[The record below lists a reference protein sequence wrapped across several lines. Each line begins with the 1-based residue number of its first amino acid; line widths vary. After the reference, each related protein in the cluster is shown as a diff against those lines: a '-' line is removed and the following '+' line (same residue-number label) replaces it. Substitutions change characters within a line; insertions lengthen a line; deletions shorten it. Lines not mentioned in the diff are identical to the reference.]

1 MCEAHGTVLMQG
13 HKDPVCVVSEG
24 SSERPDLKAQGK
36 RQQERPAEWVK

>member
-1 MCEAHGTVLMQG
+1 
-13 HKDPVCVVSEG
+13 VVSEG